1 VSEIR
6 KPLRLSGYDYSREGA
21 YFVTVCVQ
29 DRLSLFG
36 KVMGG
41 DMQPNPAGNM
51 IGKWWRELERKFPS
65 LSIDESFV
73 TMPNHFHGIVWVPEE
88 EPYSRPN
95 QVSVTAESSLPVATG
110 GHTGPPL
117 QRVLQWFKTMT
128 TNNYIHGVKEH
139 GWRPFKG
146 QLWQRSFYDHVI
158 RNDEALNRIREYIRT
173 NPRRWVLDR
182 ENPHATGSDDFDRW
196 LAPFKARPA
205 KADRRGGPVCP
216 PSDPRRQLGDHG
228 EDLAAA
234 ALKQQGY
241 KILERN
247 YVTPLGEIDLIAR
260 QGKTV
265 VIVEVKTRKSARFG
279 TPQESVSAAKQ
290 ARLRRLAAYY
300 LKDRRLTGAM
310 VRFDVVAVTLAGDGP
325 RVEIIHNAF

>member
-1 VSEIR
+1 M
-6 KPLRLSGYDYSREGA
+6 K
-21 YFVTVCVQ
+21 
-29 DRLSLFG
+29 
-36 KVMGG
+36 
-41 DMQPNPAGNM
+41 
-51 IGKWWRELERKFPS
+51 
-65 LSIDESFV
+65 
-73 TMPNHFHGIVWVPEE
+73 
-88 EPYSRPN
+88 
-95 QVSVTAESSLPVATG
+95 
-110 GHTGPPL
+110 
-117 QRVLQWFKTMT
+117 
-128 TNNYIHGVKEH
+128 
-139 GWRPFKG
+139 
-146 QLWQRSFYDHVI
+146 
-158 RNDEALNRIREYIRT
+158 
-173 NPRRWVLDR
+173 
-182 ENPHATGSDDFDRW
+182 
-196 LAPFKARPA
+196 
-205 KADRRGGPVCP
+205 
-216 PSDPRRQLGDHG
+216 DPRRQLGDHG

-234 ALKQQGY
+234 ALKRQGY